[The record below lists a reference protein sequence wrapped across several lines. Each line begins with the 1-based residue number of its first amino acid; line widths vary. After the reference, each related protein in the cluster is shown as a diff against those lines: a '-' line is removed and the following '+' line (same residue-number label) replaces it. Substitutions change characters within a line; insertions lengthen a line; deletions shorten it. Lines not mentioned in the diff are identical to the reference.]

1 MYRKHLNEMEQKQ
14 QQAAA
19 AAAAASANTKSGLK
33 TIDRL
38 AEIPIVNSAVSN
50 VTDYYGKVKEK
61 NPILRGTFNLAE
73 LSIKTLAFAA
83 TPINSLCKRPIESI
97 DGYLCERV
105 EDLEHSYPSITKP
118 TEQLTSAIYNRTIR
132 EPIDTLQSIKD
143 ATTNRVTDSIDSIK
157 SYGCDQLNRSA
168 LFGVRMV
175 DACLETSLAKLFTN
189 PVLNFTE
196 KSLDYW
202 LPAMPLTDTPGQH
215 SRLQQSEFFGSET
228 TLKRIYDINSRV
240 FRLVYQ
246 TTFVQ
251 LNRLHYQFEN
261 TINKLQL
268 LKQLSDSFYADSK
281 EKVYRTV
288 QTVSNMSLVSQ
299 CKSIVNQQK
308 VSIEKADTL
317 FKNYYKAILT
327 DVTQMLE
334 KYMSLV
340 NNFPIAF
347 NGTKLR
353 QNVENLIAHLNKESF
368 SAYLNKTIEQLKS
381 INQIL
386 LTYTNQMFQVFT
398 NNKYINFGS
407 LNAKQSQLKN
417 DSSRV
422 SNGPTESTASADAA
436 KSNQQQF
443 KF

>member
-1 MYRKHLNEMEQKQ
+1 MEESNNQLQ

-19 AAAAASANTKSGLK
+19 ALTKSGSK
-33 TIDRL
+33 TIDRI
-38 AEIPIVNSAVSN
+38 AEIPIVNTALTN

-61 NPILRGTFNLAE
+61 NTLLRGTFNLAE
-73 LSIKTLAFAA
+73 LSVKTLAFAA

-105 EDLEHSYPSITKP
+105 NDLEHTYPSISKP
-118 TEQLTSAIYNRTIR
+118 TEQLTSCALNQAKAIYDRTIK
-132 EPIDTLQSIKD
+132 EPIDTLAHLKD
-143 ATTNRVTDSIDSIK
+143 ATTHRVTDSIDSIK
-157 SYGCDQLNRSA
+157 SYGCEQLNKSA

-189 PVLNFTE
+189 PLLNFTE

-202 LPAMPLTDTPGQH
+202 MPPSSQSGEGCQSNNNNNMLTEE
-215 SRLQQSEFFGSET
+215 S
-228 TLKRIYDINSRV
+228 TLKRIFDINNRV
-240 FRLVYQ
+240 CRHVYQ
-246 TTFVQ
+246 ATFEQ
-251 LNRLHYQFEN
+251 LNKVHYQFET
-261 TINKLQL
+261 TISKLQL
-268 LKQLSDSFYADSK
+268 LKQLSDSFYSDSK
-281 EKVYRTV
+281 ERVSKTF
-288 QTVSNMSLVSQ
+288 QTVSNNSLVSQ
-299 CKSIVNQQK
+299 CISLVNKQNI
-308 VSIEKADTL
+308 SIERIDSL

-353 QNVENLIAHLNKESF
+353 QSVESLIAQLNKESF
-368 SAYLNKTIEQLKS
+368 STYLNITIDHLKS

-398 NNKYINFGS
+398 TFKYSNL
-407 LNAKQSQLKN
+407 LNAKQGQLKN
-417 DSSRV
+417 DS
-422 SNGPTESTASADAA
+422 NKPATAVAATA
-436 KSNQQQF
+436 KSNQQ
-443 KF
+443 